1 MMLPYMRLQ
10 GEQTYITE
18 EYVSSPPA
26 LVIIDDY
33 GAVWALGLN
42 MAAPTDAMKERYQ
55 TRWDAPNGE
64 FAFDVLRNGQPTG
77 EWASRIERRK
87 GKVRIFCRG
96 GWKQWTGQSFV

>member
-1 MMLPYMRLQ
+1 MLSYMKLQ
-10 GEQTYITE
+10 GEQTHITE

-26 LVIIDDY
+26 LVIIDGY
-33 GAVWALGLN
+33 GAVWTLGLQ
-42 MAAPTDAMKERYQ
+42 MAAATDDMKERYK

-87 GKVRIFCRG
+87 GKIRIFCRG